1 MEMETRV
8 ARLERELRR
17 SRWIT
22 VLLLIALA
30 ALLGYGAGESI
41 PEVLRAKR
49 FEMVDDA
56 GRPLLALRPTSSGG
70 AIGVFSR
77 SGNLAA
83 VLTADETGG
92 GLLNIA
98 SAGGGNGVL
107 VLGSNAEGT
116 GGALTIFNGAE
127 KEVVTLRPDKQG
139 RGVVGAWDA
148 AGKGHTLRAVEKDE
162 T

>member
-1 MEMETRV
+1 MEMETRL
-8 ARLERELRR
+8 ALLEREVRR
-17 SRWIT
+17 ARRMT

-30 ALLGYGAGESI
+30 ALVGYGAGETV
-41 PEVLRAKR
+41 PEVVRAKR
-49 FEMVDDA
+49 FELVDGA
-56 GRPLLALRPTSSGG
+56 GRPLVALRSTSQGG

-92 GLLNIA
+92 GLLNVA
-98 SAGGGNGVL
+98 SGRGGNGVL
-107 VLGSNAEGT
+107 VLGSNADGT
-116 GGALTIFNGAE
+116 GGALTVFNRAE
-127 KEVVTLRPDKQG
+127 KEIVTLRPDKEG

-148 AGKGHTLRAVEKDE
+148 QGKGRTLRPAGKDE